1 MQVTKLTDQH
11 IDTSSI
17 LDRARGRGSS
27 ILKVLTS
34 NPKIAVGV
42 GVVAFFVLIAFAAP
56 LLTPYDP
63 DFETVMESTR
73 DYMRR
78 HLNALREL
86 ARH

>member
-42 GVVAFFVLIAFAAP
+42 GVVAFFSLNGKL
-56 LLTPYDP
+56 LLTRG
-63 DFETVMESTR
+63 VR
-73 DYMRR
+73 
-78 HLNALREL
+78 
-86 ARH
+86 